1 MDYNEVHL
9 SGEVTGREALRHTPA
24 GIPIL
29 AFALKHLSTQIEA
42 GTPRQLDFEIDAMA
56 VGETAQGMNTM
67 QPGQR
72 VRLRGFLASR
82 SRLSTRVVL
91 HVAQFE
97 FE

>member
-1 MDYNEVHL
+1 MNDNEVRL
-9 SGEVTGREALRHTPA
+9 SGEVIGREALRHTPA
-24 GIPIL
+24 GMPIL
-29 AFALKHLSTQIEA
+29 AFALKHHSTQIEG

-56 VGETAQGMNTM
+56 VGETAQSMNRM
-67 QPGQR
+67 QAGQR

-82 SRLSTRVVL
+82 SQRSTRVVL

>member
-1 MDYNEVHL
+1 MNDNDVRL
-9 SGEVTGREALRHTPA
+9 NGEVIGREELRHTPA

-29 AFALKHLSTQIEA
+29 AFVLKHHSTQIEA

-56 VGETAQGMNTM
+56 VGETAQSMNAM

-72 VRLRGFLASR
+72 VRLHGFLASR
-82 SRLSTRVVL
+82 SQRSARVVL
-91 HVAQFE
+91 HVARFE